1 VKYAARSDVGRKRA
15 QNEDAWRVV
24 LNQAGQPVGLVV
36 ADGMGGHQAG
46 EVASRIAVEV
56 MGDTLRNCAEIGS
69 CLEDVEQLLRDGL
82 LEANQEILAY
92 AARNLSGVSSGTTL
106 TAAYLD
112 GPMLLLVHLGDSRA
126 YLLRNGAVRQLSRDH
141 TWVAELVASGALR
154 QEEVKSHP
162 ERNKIT
168 RALGFEMDMQPDFL
182 WERLLPE
189 DQLLLCTDGLTEY
202 VSEAE
207 MAETLMRHTPQEAA
221 ARLVDLANR
230 RGGRDNI
237 TVVIAAVEP
246 GDLP

>member
-1 VKYAARSDVGRKRA
+1 MKYAARSDVGKKRD
-15 QNEDAWRVV
+15 QNEDAWRIV
-24 LNQAGQPVGLVV
+24 LNRAGKPVGLVV

-56 MGDTLRNCAEIGS
+56 MGDTLRSCAELGS

-82 LEANQEILAY
+82 NEANQGIISY

-106 TAAYLD
+106 TAAYLE
-112 GPMLLLVHLGDSRA
+112 GPMLLLIHIGDSRA
-126 YLLRNGAVRQLSRDH
+126 YMMRNGRVRQLSRDH

-154 QEEVKSHP
+154 PEDAKSHP

-168 RALGFEMDMQPDFL
+168 RALGFDLGMQADIV
-182 WERLLPE
+182 WERLLPD

-202 VSEAE
+202 LTEDE
-207 MAETLMRHTPQEAA
+207 IAETLEQHAPQEAA
-221 ARLVDLANR
+221 VRLVDLANH

-237 TVVIAAVEP
+237 TVVIAAMEP
-246 GDLP
+246 EDLP